1 MDSTQRRDFR
11 SQPASGNPSR
21 VLGTPPLITRRQAL
35 AFGAGAAVIGLAGCA
50 PSANKAQGGGGGTV
64 TFVSDQF
71 QPVDEAEKMR
81 KQILAGYDGKVN
93 FVSSPVGPF
102 TDRVTS
108 QAKAGKGDIALI
120 GGTHGDF
127 AGFAS
132 DGLLLDLSD
141 LAQELA
147 GRNFNPDYLDLA
159 KLGGS
164 RVNYIPWMQATYIMA
179 ARKEAVGL
187 LPAGMDVQ
195 ALTYDQLVD
204 WSRAVNARAG
214 GQKLGFPAHQDG
226 LLKRFF
232 QGHSYPS
239 YTGGVNTTFSS
250 PDAVTMWNWMR
261 SAWAQ
266 TNRQSPTYQF
276 MQEPLQSGE
285 VWIGWDH
292 VARMIGA
299 LEAKPADFVAFP
311 SPIGPKGLGFAPVVL
326 GLGIPKS
333 ASDPEAGKKLIRYL
347 TQASTQATTLRE
359 VGFFPPTA
367 SLSLPGDLNPGI
379 RAEANTVQAQTTS
392 PKGLPSLLPIG
403 LKDKTE
409 AYDDVFRTTF
419 EAIVL
424 KNSAIPATLQAKAKE
439 LQTLFDSVQA
449 PCWKPDPPS
458 SGTCRVG

>member
-1 MDSTQRRDFR
+1 MDGTRRRQF
-11 SQPASGNPSR
+11 QNAS
-21 VLGTPPLITRRQAL
+21 ITRRQAL
-35 AFGAGAAVIGLAGCA
+35 ALGAGAAVVGLAGCA
-50 PSANKAQGGGGGTV
+50 PNANKAQTGGGGSSTL

-81 KQILAGYDGKVN
+81 KQILAGFDGKVN

-102 TDRVTS
+102 TDRITS
-108 QAKAGKGDIALI
+108 QGRAGKGDIALI

-132 DGLLLDLSD
+132 DDQLLDLSD
-141 LAQELA
+141 LASELA
-147 GRNFNPDYLDLA
+147 DRSFNPDYLELA

-164 RVNYIPWMQATYIMA
+164 QVNYIPWMQATYIMVA
-179 ARKEAVGL
+179 KKEAVDL
-187 LPAGMDVQ
+187 LPAGLDVQ

-204 WSRAVNARAG
+204 WAKAVNAKAG

-239 YTGGVNTTFSS
+239 YTGGVNTTFTGSN
-250 PDAVTMWNWMR
+250 AVTMWNWMKT
-261 SAWAQ
+261 AWTQA
-266 TNRQSPTYQF
+266 NRQSPTYQF

-285 VWIGWDH
+285 VWIAWDH
-292 VARMIGA
+292 VARLIQA
-299 LEAKPADFVAFP
+299 LQAKPDDFVAFP
-311 SPIGPKGLGFAPVVL
+311 SPIGPKGLGFAPVLL

-347 TQASTQATTLRE
+347 TQADTQATTLRE
-359 VGFFPPTA
+359 VGFFPPT
-367 SLSLPGDLNPGI
+367 SKLSLPADLNAGI
-379 RAEANTVQAQTTS
+379 KQEADTVTAQTTS
-392 PKGLPSLLPIG
+392 DKGLPSLLPIG

-419 EAIVL
+419 EDIVL
-424 KNSAIPATLQAKAKE
+424 KNRAIPATLQAKAKE
-439 LQTLFDSVQA
+439 LQTLFDAVQA
-449 PCWKPDPPS
+449 PCWKPDPVS
-458 SGTCRVG
+458 AGTCKVGSAAG

>member
-1 MDSTQRRDFR
+1 MDGTRRRAFP
-11 SQPASGNPSR
+11 SAS
-21 VLGTPPLITRRQAL
+21 ITRRQAL
-35 AFGAGAAVIGLAGCA
+35 ALGAGAAVVGLAGCA
-50 PSANKAQGGGGGTV
+50 PRANQAQPGGGGTL

-102 TDRVTS
+102 TDRITAQS
-108 QAKAGKGDIALI
+108 KAGKGDIALI

-127 AGFAS
+127 AGFAA

-141 LAQELA
+141 LARELA
-147 GRNFNPDYLDLA
+147 DRNLNPDYLELA

-164 RVNYIPWMQATYIMA
+164 QINYIPWMQATYIMV
-179 ARKEAVGL
+179 ARKQAVDL
-187 LPAGMDVQ
+187 LPAGSDVQ
-195 ALTYDQLVD
+195 SLSYDQLVD
-204 WSRAVNARAG
+204 WAKAVNAKQG

-239 YTGGVNTTFSS
+239 FTGGVNTTFTS

-266 TNRQSPTYQF
+266 SNRQSPTYQF

-285 VWIGWDH
+285 VWIAWDH
-292 VARMIGA
+292 VARLIQA
-299 LEAKPADFVAFP
+299 LQAKPEDFVSFP

-347 TQASTQATTLRE
+347 TQPDTQATTLRE
-359 VGFFPPTA
+359 VGFFPPTGQ
-367 SLSLPGDLNPGI
+367 LSLPGDLNPGI
-379 RAEANTVQAQTTS
+379 RAEATTVTAQTTS

-424 KNSAIPATLQAKAKE
+424 KNRAIPATLGAKAKE
-439 LQTLFDSVQA
+439 LQTLFDAVQA

-458 SGTCRVG
+458 SGTCQVG

>member
-1 MDSTQRRDFR
+1 MDGTRRREFR
-11 SQPASGNPSR
+11 
-21 VLGTPPLITRRQAL
+21 PPTITRRQAL
-35 AFGAGAAVIGLAGCA
+35 ALGAGATVVGLAGCA
-50 PSANKAQGGGGGTV
+50 PSANKAQNGGGGGGTV

-132 DGLLLDLSD
+132 DGLLQDLSD
-141 LAQELA
+141 LAQELS

-164 RVNYIPWMQATYIMA
+164 QVNYIPWMQATYIMV
-179 ARKEAVGL
+179 ARKEAVDL

-195 ALTYDQLVD
+195 ALTYDQLVQ
-204 WSRAVNARAG
+204 WAKAVNAKQG

-239 YTGGVNTTFSS
+239 YTGGVNTTFTSA
-250 PDAVTMWNWMR
+250 DAVTMWNWMR
-261 SAWAQ
+261 TAWTQ

-292 VARMIGA
+292 VARMIQA
-299 LEAKPADFVAFP
+299 LEAKPEDFVAFP

-347 TQASTQATTLRE
+347 TQQDTQATTLRQ
-359 VGFFPPTA
+359 VGFFPPT
-367 SLSLPGDLNPGI
+367 SNLNLPGDLNPGV
-379 RAEANTVQAQTTS
+379 RAEANAVQAQTTS
-392 PKGLPSLLPIG
+392 PKGIPSLLPIG

-424 KNSAIPATLQAKAKE
+424 KNRAIPATLQSKAKE

-449 PCWKPDPPS
+449 PCWKPDPVS
-458 SGTCRVG
+458 SGTCQVG